1 MPRILLQTCAFARC
15 EVHRFLDHISFAGR
29 WQLGCFVSHQ
39 SGRICAWSGVP
50 PHAKSGANWPQHELL
65 HYLII
70 STFSPRVGGPAQA
83 LLTKCQFQQ
92 ARRHRC
98 QGSRCRRPGEVGGDP
113 SGSIGKGASLMNGFW
128 TEAQLDPIR
137 IPYTSA
143 SVKSYQLV
151 KVASGGRAPGKSSIL
166 ASPQLLVIERFHW
179 NIAVA

>member
-1 MPRILLQTCAFARC
+1 M
-15 EVHRFLDHISFAGR
+15 
-29 WQLGCFVSHQ
+29 
-39 SGRICAWSGVP
+39 
-50 PHAKSGANWPQHELL
+50 
-65 HYLII
+65 
-70 STFSPRVGGPAQA
+70 GGSAQA

-166 ASPQLLVIERFHW
+166 ASPQLLVIERFH
-179 NIAVA
+179 